1 MLASYG
7 INANAQTPYGLSNQ
21 TNGID
26 TMTLPDLGGEGLRF
40 VDSTEH
46 KSVGQWSL
54 QQLNGSVRTLE
65 DAWSQEVLEHMAWDI
80 NAYAGL
86 PAPLALVLVDSPQI
100 NAFAIPGGV
109 VGINA
114 GTVLEANSMDEV
126 ASVVAHEFAHL
137 SQRHYEQRQDASKQA
152 MMMQIGGMLAAIAA
166 ASAGG
171 EGGNAAAAMMAG
183 SQTLALESQMAFS
196 RSNEREADR
205 VGMALMTKAG
215 YDPKAMP
222 QFFATLNAQSQ
233 LNSSRNRFLPS
244 FIMTHPLSNERMS
257 EAESRAQVYA
267 RQSYKNTISNSE
279 ALQKQRT
286 IQFDLLKWRLAVLTN
301 QTTENELKVAG
312 ENSLGAR
319 LALAYWYAMM
329 NRFGEANATLQTARS
344 QLNQGHALKSSV
356 EPLFSITQAEILRI
370 QDEPQSAV
378 QLLAPLQRLYPERR
392 DLKIEL
398 ALAYLDAS
406 KLATNQQAGQQSAT
420 QVIALV
426 RPLVNN
432 QPHDVQSLRLLEQAY
447 AELARQAD
455 TAASKTIATVQ
466 SLRYRSLKQ
475 LWHGQYDSAQVSI
488 TQAINLSEQAKDT
501 ENVNT
506 APLVATL
513 NADLARIKK
522 AKDFKP

>member
-1 MLASYG
+1 M
-7 INANAQTPYGLSNQ
+7 
-21 TNGID
+21 
-26 TMTLPDLGGEGLRF
+26 
-40 VDSTEH
+40 DSTEH

-257 EAESRAQVYA
+257 EAKA
-267 RQSYKNTISNSE
+267 
-279 ALQKQRT
+279 
-286 IQFDLLKWRLAVLTN
+286 
-301 QTTENELKVAG
+301 
-312 ENSLGAR
+312 
-319 LALAYWYAMM
+319 
-329 NRFGEANATLQTARS
+329 
-344 QLNQGHALKSSV
+344 
-356 EPLFSITQAEILRI
+356 EPKFMPVR
-370 QDEPQSAV
+370 
-378 QLLAPLQRLYPERR
+378 
-392 DLKIEL
+392 
-398 ALAYLDAS
+398 
-406 KLATNQQAGQQSAT
+406 
-420 QVIALV
+420 VIK
-426 RPLVNN
+426 
-432 QPHDVQSLRLLEQAY
+432 Y
-447 AELARQAD
+447 
-455 TAASKTIATVQ
+455 
-466 SLRYRSLKQ
+466 Y
-475 LWHGQYDSAQVSI
+475 
-488 TQAINLSEQAKDT
+488 
-501 ENVNT
+501 
-506 APLVATL
+506 
-513 NADLARIKK
+513 
-522 AKDFKP
+522 